1 MSLELPL
8 TRMAGTV
15 AFGCGFGSFEGDFQG
30 VVYVVN
36 LSRHEETGGGSLAV
50 LLDSKRGRV

>member
-1 MSLELPL
+1 L
-8 TRMAGTV
+8 AGTV
-15 AFGCGFGSFEGDFQG
+15 AFGCGAGSFEGDFQG